1 MPEPAQRPSEH
12 ARPQSVATGIGCRRA
27 AGRSVLTGL
36 LCDECDL
43 HDAVSFV
50 IATTRTSKIAK
61 EVGKPG
67 NDGPSHQRE
76 AFHAGTLRDHAVAAW
91 GSACVVGTV
100 TAAIMS
106 QDERAQTWGP
116 IMGAAG
122 RGLAG
127 RQAGR
132 QGCQRAPLPAGRPDR
147 LPARR

>member
-1 MPEPAQRPSEH
+1 M
-12 ARPQSVATGIGCRRA
+12 
-27 AGRSVLTGL
+27 
-36 LCDECDL
+36 
-43 HDAVSFV
+43 
-50 IATTRTSKIAK
+50 IATTRASKIAK

-116 IMGAAG
+116 IMGA
-122 RGLAG
+122 
-127 RQAGR
+127 
-132 QGCQRAPLPAGRPDR
+132 
-147 LPARR
+147 